1 MSGFVAR
8 FLVLPMSEMKEWLSL
23 KQASDRLG
31 VHPTTLRRWA
41 DNGEIPVML
50 TPGGHRR
57 FASVDV
63 ERFAEEHRR
72 LRMMV
77 GLEQMWAEHAIKQT
91 RQEIVSHQD
100 AHWLAVFS
108 EDDREHKRQM
118 GRKLMGLMLQ
128 YISSND
134 GGDDILE
141 EARAVGR
148 AHAENALSI
157 GMPLVDAIQA
167 MLFFRDTMVEV
178 AIQLPEVAHLR
189 PEANTRLLRR
199 INALLNAVQLTMAET
214 FDEAKK

>member
-1 MSGFVAR
+1 MSSLVAS
-8 FLVLPMSEMKEWLSL
+8 FLVLPMSEKKEWLSL

-77 GLEQMWAEHAIKQT
+77 GLEQMWAEHAIKKT
-91 RQEIVSHQD
+91 RQEIVSHQG
-100 AHWLAVFS
+100 AHWLALFS

-134 GGDDILE
+134 GGGDILE

-148 AHAENALSI
+148 AHAENALSV

-199 INALLNAVQLTMAET
+199 INALLNAVQLAMAET
-214 FDEAKK
+214 FDEARK

>member
-1 MSGFVAR
+1 MPESN
-8 FLVLPMSEMKEWLSL
+8 EWLSL

-41 DNGEIPVML
+41 DSGDIPVML

-57 FASVDV
+57 FTVADI

-72 LRMMV
+72 LRMV
-77 GLEQMWAEHAIKQT
+77 AGLEQIWAEQAILQT
-91 RQEIVSHQD
+91 RKEIVSHRD
-100 AHWLAVFS
+100 EHWLSAFS
-108 EDDREHKRQM
+108 EDDRERKRLM

-128 YISSND
+128 YISLSD

-141 EARAVGR
+141 EARVIGR
-148 AHAENALSI
+148 QHAENAL
-157 GMPLVDAIQA
+157 GLELPLVEAIQA

-178 AIQLPEVAHLR
+178 AIQLPEIVHVR

-199 INALLNAVQLTMAET
+199 INTLLNTVQLAIAET
-214 FDEAKK
+214 YDNARRNP